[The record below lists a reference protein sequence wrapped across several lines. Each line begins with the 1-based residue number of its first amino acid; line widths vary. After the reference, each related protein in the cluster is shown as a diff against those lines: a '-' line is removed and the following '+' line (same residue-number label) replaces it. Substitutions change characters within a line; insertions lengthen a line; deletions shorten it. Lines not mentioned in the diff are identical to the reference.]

1 MTYKRFV
8 YRSSTILGQSNTLCN
23 RIGCAGWFQAT
34 GWCMFKQKY
43 IGFEPQIES
52 TDQWF
57 VEVFVYDLCNF
68 DEHIFTNQLKPS
80 LSHRI
85 DFPMQ
90 YITVYGDTLTHQ
102 KKSFQK
108 MTTVFMSFP
117 PRLHSKHRN
126 RCGKRQFFCHV
137 GPPLGSNIRDIP
149 RCSSC
154 VHSSHVGKN
163 SDVRW
168 FINPMKSI
176 EL

>member
-1 MTYKRFV
+1 M
-8 YRSSTILGQSNTLCN
+8 
-23 RIGCAGWFQAT
+23 
-34 GWCMFKQKY
+34 
-43 IGFEPQIES
+43 
-52 TDQWF
+52 
-57 VEVFVYDLCNF
+57 EVFVYDLCNF

-80 LSHRI
+80 LSRRI

-102 KKSFQK
+102 KNSFQK
-108 MTTVFMSFP
+108 MTSVFMSFP

-126 RCGKRQFFCHV
+126 RCGKRPFFLPWRGWSGFHLASV

-149 RCSSC
+149 RGFYRC
-154 VHSSHVGKN
+154 VRSSHVGKN